1 MALTFRNSKY
11 NLLEMFMKMKDG
23 HIRMLKACLI
33 LVLFFFNLS
42 GGCFLLRKIFTIIGE
57 IDSVSTE
64 GTNSCDEH
72 NCPVLPDEPFH
83 HCAVCC
89 VISHFFTNQLTYI
102 NFHFDNTPQAF
113 SMDEDVPYKELFAKN
128 SLFVLHN
135 QLFSPS
141 ILI

>member
-1 MALTFRNSKY
+1 MVLTLSNSKY

-33 LVLFFFNLS
+33 LVLFFS
-42 GGCFLLRKIFTIIGE
+42 IFPEVVFSQEDIYNNGE

-89 VISHFFTNQLTYI
+89 VISHFFTNQLTGI
-102 NFHFDNTPQAF
+102 NFHFDNPPQAF
-113 SMDEDVPYKELFAKN
+113 SMAEDVPYKELFAKT
-128 SLFVLHN
+128 LFRPPQSTL
-135 QLFSPS
+135 
-141 ILI
+141 

>member
-1 MALTFRNSKY
+1 MALTFRNLKY

-33 LVLFFFNLS
+33 LVLFFS
-42 GGCFLLRKIFTIIGE
+42 IFPEVVFSQEDIYNNGE
-57 IDSVSTE
+57 IDSASSE
-64 GTNSCDEH
+64 RTNPCDEH

-89 VISHFFTNQLTYI
+89 VISHFFTNQLTAI

-113 SMDEDVPYKELFAKN
+113 SMAEDVPYKELFAKT
-128 SLFVLHN
+128 LFRPPQSTL
-135 QLFSPS
+135 
-141 ILI
+141 